1 MDQFLERLTHAVA
14 STWWLSSL
22 LQTLTALVYTRTC
35 ASKQPLFWCS
45 IRTAENYTSPGVS
58 PCTCPA
64 KLYDTRLNMC
74 VLVCMLDLLFCSTIA
89 DFTFTSWFLCRH
101 RGNGE
106 IFPSNVE
113 SSDITCSQL
122 LHPMEKPSAL
132 RGKASFFF
140 PQKHTHF
147 INEFSWLT
155 KC

>member
-1 MDQFLERLTHAVA
+1 MRQRVLGDSLTCFKPSQHSSTPGPVLPSSFCSGAVYGQQRI
-14 STWWLSSL
+14 TL
-22 LQTLTALVYTRTC
+22 LL
-35 ASKQPLFWCS
+35 
-45 IRTAENYTSPGVS
+45 GVS
-58 PCTCPA
+58 PYTCPA

-74 VLVCMLDLLFCSTIA
+74 VLVCMLDLLFCSTMQTSHLPA
-89 DFTFTSWFLCRH
+89 DSCAGI

-106 IFPSNVE
+106 IFPSNIE
-113 SSDITCSQL
+113 SSDISCSQF

-155 KC
+155 KCQCQ